1 MNQSTHI
8 PGLPQAVIEALHRPS
23 GARFYKCAL
32 QVNPYEYVKRH
43 PKGETFAD
51 EDTYNA
57 AVVDALLDHGVEVIA
72 ITDHYRV
79 KSGLRLAVA
88 AEQRGLHV
96 FRGFEACTKD
106 GVHILCLFDPSA
118 DVDKIDR
125 FIGECGIHDDSE
137 DSPAGTKDCD
147 ELMTACTRRWG
158 GIPVAAH
165 VSSAGGLLA
174 TLRGQTAI
182 KAWRHEHLHACCLPG
197 PVAQAPENHRPIIQN
212 RNADYMRERPIAVV
226 NAQDVSSPA
235 QAAAPGACCYIK
247 MASVS
252 VEGLKQAFLDPV
264 SRIRLVSDDEP
275 EDHSELLAIA
285 WEGGFLDGIGIR
297 FNDNLNVMIGG
308 RGTGKSTIIESVRF
322 VLDIAPLGDEAGKL
336 HKSFVSQVLG
346 AGTKVSLLLRSHT
359 PSPREYLIERTVGN
373 RPTVKDSS
381 GELTELS
388 TGDVSV
394 GIEIFGQH
402 EISELARSPERLT
415 GLLDRFVDATP
426 GDVGKRSELRHRL
439 GDTRTE
445 IAGIET
451 QLKRIDE
458 ELAALPGL
466 RETLQRY
473 KDLGLEEKLKD
484 KKQLVTEE
492 GVLKSVD
499 SIIDDAQEMRDAF
512 GDEYAPDISRLD
524 EDSLKELGGAEVLR
538 KAKPHIEK
546 FKTETAVALAAL
558 DGAIAKARAG
568 LQDVRTEWD
577 GRSALV
583 EEAHQ
588 KTLRELARDGIDGSE
603 YTSVLQRIE
612 QLEPKKTRQTKLEG
626 DLKDANKKRRKA
638 LEEWE
643 DTKSAQFR
651 ALERAAKKVSRK
663 LGDRVQVSVTAT
675 GDRAALEEHLR
686 TLGGRVSDMVNAL
699 NKKQP
704 LSVRALA
711 QACREGKE
719 AIIHAFPM
727 PPAQAEKLAGASS
740 SFIMELEE
748 IDLPATTTV
757 QLNVAR
763 EGAPAVWRKLDEL
776 STGQK
781 ATAVLLLL
789 LLESP
794 GPLLIDQPE
803 DDLDNRFIT
812 DGIVPQI
819 KQEKRRR
826 QFVFATHNANIPVL
840 GDAELIAALE
850 PAESSDGPDVQLPDR
865 NLGSID
871 SDHVRELVGETLEG
885 GKTAFEMR
893 RLKYGF

>member
-1 MNQSTHI
+1 M
-8 PGLPQAVIEALHRPS
+8 
-23 GARFYKCAL
+23 
-32 QVNPYEYVKRH
+32 
-43 PKGETFAD
+43 
-51 EDTYNA
+51 
-57 AVVDALLDHGVEVIA
+57 
-72 ITDHYRV
+72 
-79 KSGLRLAVA
+79 
-88 AEQRGLHV
+88 
-96 FRGFEACTKD
+96 
-106 GVHILCLFDPSA
+106 
-118 DVDKIDR
+118 
-125 FIGECGIHDDSE
+125 
-137 DSPAGTKDCD
+137 
-147 ELMTACTRRWG
+147 
-158 GIPVAAH
+158 
-165 VSSAGGLLA
+165 
-174 TLRGQTAI
+174 
-182 KAWRHEHLHACCLPG
+182 
-197 PVAQAPENHRPIIQN
+197 
-212 RNADYMRERPIAVV
+212 
-226 NAQDVSSPA
+226 
-235 QAAAPGACCYIK
+235 AAAPGASCWIK

-275 EDHSELLAIA
+275 EDHSELVAIA
-285 WEGGFLDGIGIR
+285 WEGGFLDGIGIH
-297 FNDNLNVMIGG
+297 FNDSLNVMIGG

-322 VLDIAPLGDEAGKL
+322 VLDIPPLGEEAAKL
-336 HKSFVSQVLG
+336 HKSFVSHVLG

-373 RPTVKDSS
+373 RPTVTDSS

-388 TGDVSV
+388 TRDVSA

-415 GLLDRFVDATP
+415 GLLDRFVDSTVS
-426 GDVGKRSELRHRL
+426 DTVIHSEIRNRL
-439 GDTRTE
+439 SDTRTD
-445 IAGIET
+445 IAGIEM
-451 QLKRIDE
+451 QLARIDE

-466 RETLQRY
+466 RETLKRY
-473 KDLGLEEKLKD
+473 KDLGLEDKLKD
-484 KKQLVTEE
+484 KKQIVAEE
-492 GVLKSVD
+492 GILKAIDGIVD
-499 SIIDDAQEMRDAF
+499 DVQEMRDAF
-512 GDEYAPDISRLD
+512 GEDYIPDVSRLE
-524 EDSLKELGGAEVLR
+524 EDGLKDLGGAEILR
-538 KAKPHIEK
+538 KLKPHIEIL
-546 FKTETAVALAAL
+546 KTEIAAALAAL
-558 DGAIAKARAG
+558 DLAIAKARTG
-568 LQDVRTEWD
+568 LQDVQTEWN
-577 GRSALV
+577 GRSAQV
-583 EEAHQ
+583 EDAHQ
-588 KTLRELARDGIDGSE
+588 KTLRELAKDGIDGSE

-612 QLEPKKTRQTKLEG
+612 QLEPKKLRQAKLAE
-626 DLKDANKKRRKA
+626 DLKAANTERRKA

-651 ALERAAKKVSRK
+651 SLERAAKKVSRK
-663 LGDRVQVSVTAT
+663 LGDRVKVSVTAT

-686 TLGGRVSDMVNAL
+686 TLGGRVSDMVQSL
-699 NKKQP
+699 SRQQP
-704 LSVRALA
+704 LSMRALA

-719 AIIHAFPM
+719 AIVQSFPM
-727 PPAQAEKLAGASS
+727 PPAQAEKLIGANS

-763 EGAPAVWRKLDEL
+763 EGAPAVWRTLDEL

-819 KQEKRRR
+819 KREKRRR

-850 PAESSDGPDVQLPDR
+850 PAESSDGSDVHLPDR

-871 SDHVRELVGETLEG
+871 SDYVRELVGETLEG
-885 GKTAFEMR
+885 GKAAFEMR

>member
-1 MNQSTHI
+1 MERSSATAN
-8 PGLPQAVIEALHRPS
+8 LPESVTAALRRSS

-43 PKGETFAD
+43 PKGASFAD
-51 EDTYNA
+51 EEAYST
-57 AVVDALLDHGVEVIA
+57 AVLDALQDQGVEVIA

-79 KSGLRLAVA
+79 KSGLRLAEA
-88 AEQRGLHV
+88 AEQRGLYV
-96 FRGFEACTKD
+96 FRGFEACSKD
-106 GVHILCLFDPSA
+106 GVHILCLFDPGVSI
-118 DVDKIDR
+118 DKVDR
-125 FIGECGIHDDSE
+125 FIGECGVHDESV

-158 GIPVAAH
+158 GIPIAAH
-165 VSSAGGLLA
+165 VCSAGGLL
-174 TLRGQTAI
+174 TTIRGQTAI

-197 PVAQAPENHRPIIQN
+197 PVEQAPDSYRPIIQN
-212 RNADYMRERPIAVV
+212 RNVDYARERAIAVI

-235 QAAAPGACCYIK
+235 DAAASGATCWIK
-247 MASVS
+247 MASVT
-252 VEGLKQAFLDPV
+252 VEGLKQAFLDPT
-264 SRIRLVSDDEP
+264 SRIRLVSDEEP

-285 WEGGFLDGIGIR
+285 WEGGFLDGIGIH
-297 FNDNLNVMIGG
+297 FNENLNVMIGG

-322 VLDIAPLGDEAGKL
+322 VLDLPPLGDEAALL
-336 HKSFVSQVLG
+336 HKSFVNQVLG

-373 RPTVKDSS
+373 KPTVKDSS

-388 TGDVSV
+388 TNDVSD

-415 GLLDRFVDATP
+415 GLLHRFIDPTA
-426 GDVGKRSELRHRL
+426 GNADKHGAILARL
-439 GDTRTE
+439 GDTRAE
-445 IAGIET
+445 IVGIET

-492 GVLKSVD
+492 GVLAGVNNIFD
-499 SIIDDAQEMRDAF
+499 EVQEIREAF
-512 GDEYAPDISRLD
+512 GDEYIPDITRLN
-524 EDSLKELGGAEVLR
+524 EEGLKELGGAQILL
-538 KAKPHIEK
+538 KAKPYVET
-546 FKTETAVALAAL
+546 FKTEIAEAL
-558 DGAIAKARAG
+558 GAIDRAIEKARKG
-568 LQDVRTEWD
+568 LQSVRAEWD
-577 GRSALV
+577 DRSKLV

-588 KTLRELARDGIDGSE
+588 KTLRELAKDGINGSE

-612 QLEPKKTRQTKLEG
+612 QLEPKKARQAKLADE
-626 DLKDANKKRRKA
+626 LKEANKRRRKA

-643 DTKSAQFR
+643 DAKAAQFR
-651 ALERAAKKVSRK
+651 ELERAAKKVSRK
-663 LGDRVQVSVTAT
+663 LSDRVQVSVTAT
-675 GDRAALEEHLR
+675 GNRAALEEHLR
-686 TLGGRVSDMVNAL
+686 ALGGRVTDMVQAL
-699 NKKQP
+699 NKQQP
-704 LSVRALA
+704 LSMSALA
-711 QACREGKE
+711 LACREGKD
-719 AIIHAFPM
+719 AVLQAFPM
-727 PPAQAEKLAGASS
+727 PPAQAEKLSGSGM

-757 QLNVAR
+757 KLNIAR
-763 EGAPAVWRKLDEL
+763 EGAPAVWRRLDEL

-789 LLESP
+789 LLDSP

-819 KQEKRRR
+819 KREKRRR

-840 GDAELIAALE
+840 GDAELRDRLE
-850 PAESSDGPDVQLPDR
+850 SPL
-865 NLGSID
+865 
-871 SDHVRELVGETLEG
+871 
-885 GKTAFEMR
+885 
-893 RLKYGF
+893 

>member
-1 MNQSTHI
+1 MESTVAASI
-8 PGLPQAVIEALHRPS
+8 LPEPVSGALRRPS

-32 QVNPYEYVKRH
+32 QVNPYDYVKRH
-43 PKGETFAD
+43 PKGESFAN
-51 EDTYNA
+51 EDAYNA
-57 AVVDALLDHGVEVIA
+57 AVLDALQDQRVEVIA

-79 KSGLRLAVA
+79 KSGLRLAAA

-96 FRGFEACTKD
+96 FRAFEACSKD
-106 GVHILCLFDPSA
+106 GVHLLCLFDPGA
-118 DVDKIDR
+118 DIDKIDR
-125 FIGECGIHDDSE
+125 FIGECGVHDDSE
-137 DSPAGTKDCD
+137 DSPSGTKDCD

-165 VSSAGGLLA
+165 VCSTGGLLA
-174 TLRGQTAI
+174 TLRGQPAI

-197 PVAQAPENHRPIIQN
+197 PVDQAPENHRPIIQN
-212 RNADYMRERPIAVV
+212 RNADYMRERAIAVI

-235 QAAAPGACCYIK
+235 QAAAPGASCWIK

-252 VEGLKQAFLDPV
+252 IEGLKQAFLDPV
-264 SRIRLVSDDEP
+264 SPIRLVSDDEP

-285 WEGGFLDGIGIR
+285 WEGGFLDGIGIH
-297 FNDNLNVMIGG
+297 FNGNLNVMIGG

-322 VLDIAPLGDEAGKL
+322 VLDIPPLGDESAKL
-336 HKSFVSQVLG
+336 HRSFVSQVLG
-346 AGTKVSLLLRSHT
+346 AGTKVSLLLRSHS
-359 PSPREYLIERTVGN
+359 PSPREYLIERNVGN

-388 TGDVSV
+388 TRDLSA

-415 GLLDRFVDATP
+415 GLLDRFVDFAA
-426 GDVGKRSELRHRL
+426 GDAAKLSEIRNRL
-439 GDTRTE
+439 GDRRTE

-466 RETLQRY
+466 RETPQRY

-492 GVLKSVD
+492 GVLKDAD

-512 GDEYAPDISRLD
+512 GDEYAPDVSRLD
-524 EDSLKELGGAEVLR
+524 EENLKELGGAEILR
-538 KAKPHIEK
+538 KAKPHIET
-546 FKTETAVALAAL
+546 FKTETAAALAAL
-558 DGAIAKARAG
+558 DAAIAKARAG
-568 LQDVRTEWD
+568 LQDVRTKWD
-577 GRSALV
+577 GRSAQI

-588 KTLRELARDGIDGSE
+588 KTLRELAKDGIDGSE

-612 QLEPKKTRQTKLEG
+612 HLEPKKTRQAKLAD
-626 DLKDANKKRRKA
+626 DLKEANRKRRKA

-643 DTKSAQFR
+643 DTKSAHFR

-663 LGDRVQVSVTAT
+663 LGNRVQVSVTAT
-675 GDRAALEEHLR
+675 GNRAALEEHLR
-686 TLGGRVSDMVNAL
+686 TLGGRVSDMVQAL

-719 AIIHAFPM
+719 AILQAFPM
-727 PPAQAEKLAGASS
+727 PPAQAEKLAAAGS
-740 SFIMELEE
+740 SFLMELEE

-763 EGAPAVWRKLDEL
+763 EGVPAVWRKLDEL

-850 PAESSDGPDVQLPDR
+850 PAESSTDAEVHLPDR

-871 SDHVRELVGETLEG
+871 SDYVRELVGETLEG
-885 GKTAFEMR
+885 GKAAFEMR

>member
-1 MNQSTHI
+1 MDNMNIASR
-8 PGLPQAVIEALHRPS
+8 LPAPIAAALRRPS

-32 QVNPYEYVKRH
+32 QVNPFEYVQRH
-43 PKGETFAD
+43 PKGENFTN

-57 AVVDALLDHGVEVIA
+57 AVLDALQDQGVEVIA

-79 KSGLRLAVA
+79 KSGLSLAAA
-88 AEQRGLHV
+88 AEQRGLYV
-96 FRGFEACTKD
+96 FRGFEACSKD
-106 GVHILCLFDPSA
+106 GVHLLCLFDPSA
-118 DVDKIDR
+118 EIDKIDR
-125 FIGECGIHDDSE
+125 FIGECGVHDDSE
-137 DSPAGTKDCD
+137 DSPTGTMDCD
-147 ELMTACTRRWG
+147 ELVTTCTKRWG
-158 GIPVAAH
+158 GIPIAAH
-165 VSSAGGLLA
+165 VCSAGGLLVA
-174 TLRGQTAI
+174 LRGQPAI
-182 KAWRHEHLHACCLPG
+182 NAWRHEHLHACCLPG
-197 PVAQAPENHRPIIQN
+197 PVDQAPENHPPIIQN
-212 RNADYMRERPIAVV
+212 RNPAYMRERMIAVI
-226 NAQDVSSPA
+226 NAQDVSSPT
-235 QAAAPGACCYIK
+235 QAAAPGASCWIK
-247 MASVS
+247 MTSVS
-252 VEGLKQAFLDPV
+252 VEGLKQAFLDPI
-264 SRIRLVSDDEP
+264 SRIRLVSDDDP

-285 WEGGFLDGIGIR
+285 WEGGFLDGTGIH
-297 FNDNLNVMIGG
+297 FNANLNVMIGG

-322 VLDIAPLGDEAGKL
+322 ALDIAPLGDEATKL

-388 TGDVSV
+388 SQDVSA

-402 EISELARSPERLT
+402 EISELARSPKSLT
-415 GLLDRFVDATP
+415 GLLDRFVDFGTCNAS
-426 GDVGKRSELRHRL
+426 KRSEICNRLR
-439 GDTRTE
+439 DTSVE
-445 IAGIET
+445 ISGLEK

-484 KKQLVTEE
+484 KRQLVAEE
-492 GVLKSVD
+492 GVLNAID
-499 SIIDDAQEMRDAF
+499 SIIDDAQNMRNAF
-512 GDEYAPDISRLD
+512 GADYTPDISRLD
-524 EDSLKELGGAEVLR
+524 EDNLKELGGAGILR
-538 KAKPHIEK
+538 EAKPHIET
-546 FKTETAVALAAL
+546 FKKEIAAALAAL
-558 DGAIAKARAG
+558 DGAVAKARIG
-568 LQDVRTEWD
+568 LQGVRTEWNS
-577 GRSALV
+577 RSTQV

-588 KTLRELARDGIDGSE
+588 KTLRELAKDCIDGSE
-603 YTSVLQRIE
+603 YTSVLQRIG
-612 QLEPKKTRQTKLEG
+612 QLEPKKSRQAKLTEE
-626 DLKDANKKRRKA
+626 LKEATKKRRRA
-638 LEEWE
+638 LEDWE
-643 DTKSAQFR
+643 DIKSEQFR
-651 ALERAAKKVSRK
+651 ALERAAKKVTRK

-675 GDRAALEEHLR
+675 GDRTALEAHLR
-686 TLGGRVSDMVNAL
+686 TLGGRVADMVQAL

-704 LSVRALA
+704 LSLHTLS

-719 AIIHAFPM
+719 AILEVFPM
-727 PPAQAEKLAGASS
+727 PSAQAERLASASS
-740 SFIMELEE
+740 TFIMELEE
-748 IDLPATTTV
+748 IDLPAITTV

-789 LLESP
+789 LLDSP

-812 DGIVPQI
+812 EGIVPQI

-850 PAESSDGPDVQLPDR
+850 PAEISDGSEVQLPDR

-871 SDHVRELVGETLEG
+871 SDYVRQLVGETLEG
-885 GKTAFEMR
+885 GKAAFEMR